1 MLNQWTIMLAHER
14 TLELVKEAS
23 DEGRLRDLLG
33 ETDDRTPFYAPALDH
48 LGHLLIEAGL
58 NLRSRYGRL
67 EWQMTT
73 HEATR

>member
-14 TLELVKEAS
+14 TQDLVKEAAH
-23 DEGRLRDLLG
+23 EGRLRDLLR
-33 ETDDRTPFYAPALDH
+33 ETDDRTPFYAPVLDH

-67 EWQMTT
+67 EWPMTSQ
-73 HEATR
+73 EATR